1 MKWEG
6 RTLSINKIPDFPALD
21 MFVGGRSGPYPGFG
35 GVIERPGPLL
45 EELRSDAASV
55 REDLRKIFHVAFEN
69 PASTTQELDRI
80 IEDMWETGWDPQVN
94 DLNLFTRE
102 FGLLLFDATLDLL
115 GGSATF
121 RDPGEGKVYVHTSIF
136 WPGVEAF
143 PFHKAFKCMTQSDGE
158 SMAHFIRG
166 VANVLVEQGVIS
178 SEMRD
183 RIPRV
188 S

>member
-1 MKWEG
+1 M
-6 RTLSINKIPDFPALD
+6 LSKNKIPDFPALD
-21 MFVGGRSGPYPGFG
+21 MFVGFPQPYAGFG
-35 GVIERPGPLL
+35 GVIEHPGNLL
-45 EELRSDAASV
+45 KELRANAAQV
-55 REDLRKIFHVAFEN
+55 REDIRRTFHVTLED
-69 PASTTQELDRI
+69 PVSTTQQLDRI
-80 IEDMWETGWDPQVN
+80 IAEMWETGWDPQIN
-94 DLNLFTRE
+94 NLNLFNRE

-115 GGSATF
+115 GGTPIF
-121 RDPGEGKVYVHTSIF
+121 RNPGGDQVYVHNSIF

-143 PFHKAFKCMTQSDGE
+143 PFHKAFKCMTHSDGE